1 MSATLPPA
9 PPGAHGAGRTAAV
22 LPVTSGGTSEANAA
36 TLHADGAAAIDVRN
50 LPSFGFGHR
59 SILWWATAGL
69 MLIESTVF
77 ALAALSYF
85 YLRGLAEQWPISAL
99 PPDLLWG
106 TANTLVLLAS
116 LMPNYFVK
124 AAAERQDRKA
134 AARWMCVCM
143 AFAVAFLAI
152 RWLEFLH
159 LNISWSANAYGSI
172 VWFLLGL
179 HTTHL
184 VTDTIDSG
192 VLTVL
197 LYTGPFE
204 GKRYVDVSENAVY
217 WYFVVAS
224 WIPIYAVIYLAP
236 RF

>member
-1 MSATLPPA
+1 MTLE
-9 PPGAHGAGRTAAV
+9 RQI
-22 LPVTSGGTSEANAA
+22 L
-36 TLHADGAAAIDVRN
+36 DVRD

-59 SILWWATAGL
+59 SIIWWATIGL

-85 YLRGLAEQWPISAL
+85 YLRGLAAEWPLDA
-99 PPDLLWG
+99 PPPGLVW
-106 TANTLVLLAS
+106 ASVNTLVLLAS
-116 LMPNYFVK
+116 LWPTWLAK
-124 AAAERQDRKA
+124 RAAERYDRRA
-134 AARWMCVCM
+134 ATLWMTVCM
-143 AFAVAFLAI
+143 AFALVFLAV
-152 RWLEFLH
+152 RWLEFTT
-159 LNISWSANAYGSI
+159 LNVTWSANAYGSI
-172 VWFLLGL
+172 VWFLLAL

-184 VTDTIDSG
+184 ITDTIDSA

-224 WIPIYAVIYLAP
+224 WIPIYVVIYIAP
-236 RF
+236 RI